1 MSACLAGPPTSGPL
15 PVPPSRSWRRSSHSV
30 GANNCVECA
39 RDHTGALAVRDSKN
53 VVHPHLAF
61 SAGAWSRFVSALD
74 GRAPVS

>member
-1 MSACLAGPPTSGPL
+1 ARPPHT
-15 PVPPSRSWRRSSHSV
+15 PPRPPKILVWAPH
-30 GANNCVECA
+30 APPPA
-39 RDHTGALAVRDSKN
+39 PLAVRDSKN